1 LKILAAMMSLIWERY
16 SMSPKTFVFFFDVVV
31 PPPDV
36 QDKTADAD
44 RLKKE
49 LEKRGLHNA
58 YIPLNILRRLPEELR
73 ENLFSLRLVVS
84 CHENGFRILD
94 MGKGKKIYGLAL
106 DIGSTN
112 IECSLLDLGTEGKID
127 VMSRDNPQMRFG
139 SDVLSRVQHVIA
151 DNAGDL
157 TYELLQGVNTLISA
171 ICAKNEVSPDHIY
184 AVIVAGN
191 TIMTHFFL
199 GLDVRNIPVSPY
211 IPAVN
216 SGVFLDAR
224 ETGLQINQN
233 AVLYVLPNSGSYV
246 GGDIISGIIY
256 SEIYK
261 EEAPVLF
268 IDVGTNVEVTL
279 GCRDW
284 IMVGAGAAGPALEE
298 GIAGIGAKAKP
309 GTICGVKID
318 RRDKT
323 PRLDVLP
330 GEEPSGIC
338 GSGMI
343 ELISEL
349 YLSDIIDRAGKFG
362 ENADGVV
369 ERNGEKAYLLF
380 QSGRKELLLTEHEI
394 QNFLLSKAAMFS
406 FLYVFVKSLGLVFKD
421 IDKVYIAGALGC
433 GINLENA
440 ITIGLLPD
448 MPRDKFVPL
457 GNSSLGGAEM
467 ILLDRGLIDRIE
479 GLLPMI
485 TYSEMNENQDLM
497 NVLQGALFIPHT
509 EPDLLKG

>member
-1 LKILAAMMSLIWERY
+1 MSLIWARY
-16 SMSPKTFVFFFDVVV
+16 SMSRKPFVFVSDVHLTL
-31 PPPDV
+31 PEV

-44 RLKKE
+44 RLKEE
-49 LEKRGLHNA
+49 LGKKGLHDLS
-58 YIPLNILRRLPEELR
+58 IPLNILRRLPAELR
-73 ENLFSLRLVVS
+73 KNRFSLRLVI
-84 CHENGFRILD
+84 GFYKNSFRLLD
-94 MGKGKKIYGLAL
+94 MGKEKIYGLAL

-112 IECSLLDLGTEGKID
+112 IECALFDLETEEKID
-127 VMSRDNPQMRFG
+127 VITGENPQMKFG
-139 SDVLSRVQHVIA
+139 SDVLSRVLHVMA
-151 DNAGDL
+151 GNSGDL
-157 TYELLQGVNTLISA
+157 TDELLRGINFLIRTICVKNTIS
-171 ICAKNEVSPDHIY
+171 PGDIY
-184 AVIVAGN
+184 AVTVAGN
-191 TIMTHFFL
+191 TIMAHFFL

-216 SGVFLDAR
+216 SGVFLSAG
-224 ETGLQINQN
+224 EAGLQVSQN
-233 AVLYVLPNSGSYV
+233 AVIYVLPNSGSYV

-256 SEIYK
+256 AGIDK

-268 IDVGTNVEVTL
+268 VDVGTNVEITI

-298 GIAGIGAKAKP
+298 GIASIGAKAKP
-309 GTICGVKID
+309 GTICGVKIN
-318 RRDKT
+318 
-323 PRLDVLP
+323 RLDKKLHIDAIP

-338 GSGMI
+338 GSGLI

-349 YLSDIIDRAGKFG
+349 YLSNIIDQSGKFIETG
-362 ENADGVV
+362 SGVI
-369 ERNGEKAYLLF
+369 ERNGEKGYVLYR
-380 QSGRKELLLTEHEI
+380 SEYKELFITEHEI

-406 FLYVFVKSLGLVFKD
+406 FLYVFVQSLGLTFRD
-421 IDKVYIAGALGC
+421 IKKVYIAGALGC
-433 GINLENA
+433 GINIENA

-448 MPRDKFVPL
+448 MPRDKFMPI

-467 ILLDRGLIDRIE
+467 ILLDRGLIGRIE

-485 TYSEMNENQDLM
+485 TYREMNENQDLM

>member
-1 LKILAAMMSLIWERY
+1 MISLIWEKY
-16 SMSPKTFVFFFDVVV
+16 SMSRKPFVFFYEIDLT
-31 PPPDV
+31 PPSV

-44 RLKKE
+44 RLKNE
-49 LEKRGLHNA
+49 LKQDGLDNVT
-58 YIPLNILRRLPEELR
+58 IPLNILRRLPEEIR
-73 ENLFSLRLVVS
+73 VNHFRLRLVIGFY
-84 CHENGFRILD
+84 EDGFRLLD
-94 MGKGKKIYGLAL
+94 IGKDKIYGLAV

-112 IECSLLDLGTEGKID
+112 MECSLLDLDTEEKID
-127 VMSRDNPQMRFG
+127 VMAAENPQMKFG
-139 SDVLSRVQHVIA
+139 SDVLSRVQHLITGSPG
-151 DNAGDL
+151 NL
-157 TYELLQGVNTLISA
+157 TDELLEGINLLISA
-171 ICAKNEVSPDHIY
+171 ICEKNGVSPENIY
-184 AVIVAGN
+184 AVTVAGN

-216 SGVFLDAR
+216 RGVFLDAS
-224 ETGLQINQN
+224 EAGLQINQN
-233 AVLYVLPNSGSYV
+233 AVIYVLPNSGSYV

-256 SEIYK
+256 SGIYK
-261 EEAPVLF
+261 EKDPVLF

-279 GCRDW
+279 GCSDW

-298 GIAGIGAKAKP
+298 GIASIGAKAKP

-318 RRDKT
+318 RSDKK
-323 PRLDVLP
+323 LHIDAIA

-338 GSGMI
+338 GSALI

-349 YLSDIIDRAGKFG
+349 YLSNIIDQSGKFIET
-362 ENADGVV
+362 ENGVI
-369 ERNGEKAYLLF
+369 ERNGEKGYLLF
-380 QSGRKELLLTEHEI
+380 SSDHRDLFLTEHEI

-406 FLYVFVKSLGLVFKD
+406 FLYVFVRSLGLTFRD
-421 IDKVYIAGALGC
+421 ISKVYIAGALGC
-433 GINLENA
+433 GINIENA

-448 MPRDKFVPL
+448 MPRDKFIPL

-467 ILLDRGLIDRIE
+467 ILLDQGLVGQIE
-479 GLLPMI
+479 DLLPMI

-497 NVLQGALFIPHT
+497 NVLQGAMFIPHT

>member
-1 LKILAAMMSLIWERY
+1 MSHN
-16 SMSPKTFVFFFDVVV
+16 PFVFLYDVDLT
-31 PPPDV
+31 PPAV

-44 RLKKE
+44 RLKKV
-49 LEKRGLHNA
+49 LGEKGLHEVI
-58 YIPLNILRRLPEELR
+58 IPLHILRRLPEELR
-73 ENLFSLRLVVS
+73 RNQFSLRLVIGF
-84 CHENGFRILD
+84 HGNGFRLLD
-94 MGKGKKIYGLAL
+94 MGKEKIYGLAL

-112 IECSLLDLGTEGKID
+112 MECSLLDLGSEEKID
-127 VMSRDNPQMRFG
+127 SISRENPQMKFG
-139 SDVLSRVQHVIA
+139 SDVLTRVQRVM
-151 DNAGDL
+151 AGKSGNL
-157 TYELLQGVNTLISA
+157 TDELLQGVNMLIET
-171 ICAKNEVSPDHIY
+171 ICAKNSIAPEDIY
-184 AVIVAGN
+184 AVIVTGN

-216 SGVFLDAR
+216 SGIFLDAG
-224 ETGLQINQN
+224 ETGLQVNQY
-233 AVLYVLPNSGSYV
+233 AVIYVLPNSGSYV
-246 GGDIISGIIY
+246 GGDIISGIIFSGVY
-256 SEIYK
+256 
-261 EEAPVLF
+261 EEKAPVLF

-298 GIAGIGAKAKP
+298 GIATIGAKAKP

-318 RRDKT
+318 RLDKT
-323 PRLDVLP
+323 VQIDIIP
-330 GEEPSGIC
+330 GEEPLGIC

-349 YLSDIIDRAGKFG
+349 YLSNIIDQSGKFI
-362 ENADGVV
+362 EKAVGVV
-369 ERNGEKAYLLF
+369 ERSGEKSYRLF
-380 QSGRKELLLTEHEI
+380 LSGTKELLLSEHEI

-406 FLYVFVKSLGLVFKD
+406 FLYVFVKSLGLTFRD
-421 IDKVYIAGALGC
+421 IEKVYIAGALGC

-448 MPRDKFVPL
+448 MPRDKFILL

-467 ILLDRGLIDRIE
+467 LLLDRGLIAQIE
-479 GLLPMI
+479 NILPMI
-485 TYSEMNENQDLM
+485 TYREMNENQDLM
-497 NVLQGALFIPHT
+497 NVLQGAFFIPHT

>member
-1 LKILAAMMSLIWERY
+1 MSHK
-16 SMSPKTFVFFFDVVV
+16 PFAFFCDVDLV
-31 PPPDV
+31 PPDI

-49 LEKRGLHNA
+49 LGEKGFHNV
-58 YIPLNILRRLPEELR
+58 IVPLNVLRRLPEELR
-73 ENLFSLRLVVS
+73 RNFFSLRLVIGF
-84 CHENGFRILD
+84 HEHGFRVLD
-94 MGKGKKIYGLAL
+94 MGKEKIYGLAL

-112 IECSLLDLGTEGKID
+112 IECSLLDLVTEEKID
-127 VMSRDNPQMRFG
+127 TASRDNPQMKYG
-139 SDVLSRVQHVIA
+139 SDVLSRVQHVMSG
-151 DNAGDL
+151 GDGNL
-157 TYELLQGVNTLISA
+157 TYELLQGINTLISM
-171 ICAKNEVSPDHIY
+171 ICAKNSVRRDDIY

-216 SGVFLDAR
+216 SGVFPDAG

-233 AVLYVLPNSGSYV
+233 AVVYVLPNSGSYV
-246 GGDIISGIIY
+246 GGDIVGGIIF
-256 SEIYK
+256 SEIY
-261 EEAPVLF
+261 EEKDPVLF

-298 GIAGIGAKAKP
+298 GIASIGAKAKP

-318 RRDKT
+318 RLDKT
-323 PRLDVLP
+323 LRIDFIP

-349 YLSDIIDRAGKFG
+349 YLSNIIDQAGKFV
-362 ENADGVV
+362 EKAERVV
-369 ERNGEKAYLLF
+369 GRNGEKSYLLF
-380 QSGRKELLLTEHEI
+380 QAGGKELLLTEHEI

-406 FLYVFVKSLGLVFKD
+406 FLYVFVKSLGLTFKE
-421 IDKVYIAGALGC
+421 IAKVYIAGALGC

-448 MPRDKFVPL
+448 MPRDKFIPL

-467 ILLDRGLIDRIE
+467 ILLDRGLLDRIE

-485 TYSEMNENQDLM
+485 TYREMNENQDLM
-497 NVLQGALFIPHT
+497 NVLQGAMFIPHT

>member
-1 LKILAAMMSLIWERY
+1 
-16 SMSPKTFVFFFDVVV
+16 
-31 PPPDV
+31 
-36 QDKTADAD
+36 
-44 RLKKE
+44 
-49 LEKRGLHNA
+49 
-58 YIPLNILRRLPEELR
+58 
-73 ENLFSLRLVVS
+73 
-84 CHENGFRILD
+84 
-94 MGKGKKIYGLAL
+94 
-106 DIGSTN
+106 
-112 IECSLLDLGTEGKID
+112 
-127 VMSRDNPQMRFG
+127 
-139 SDVLSRVQHVIA
+139 
-151 DNAGDL
+151 
-157 TYELLQGVNTLISA
+157 
-171 ICAKNEVSPDHIY
+171 
-184 AVIVAGN
+184 
-191 TIMTHFFL
+191 
-199 GLDVRNIPVSPY
+199 
-211 IPAVN
+211 
-216 SGVFLDAR
+216 
-224 ETGLQINQN
+224 
-233 AVLYVLPNSGSYV
+233 
-246 GGDIISGIIY
+246 
-256 SEIYK
+256 
-261 EEAPVLF
+261 
-268 IDVGTNVEVTL
+268 
-279 GCRDW
+279 
-284 IMVGAGAAGPALEE
+284 MVGAGAAGPALEE

-318 RRDKT
+318 RLDKT
-323 PRLDVLP
+323 LRIDIIP

-349 YLSDIIDRAGKFG
+349 YLSNIIDQAGKFV
-362 ENADGVV
+362 EKAEGVV

-380 QSGRKELLLTEHEI
+380 QSGSKELLLTEHEI

-406 FLYVFVKSLGLVFKD
+406 FLYVFVKSLGLTFKD

-448 MPRDKFVPL
+448 MPRDKFIPL

>member
-1 LKILAAMMSLIWERY
+1 MSLIWARY
-16 SMSPKTFVFFFDVVV
+16 SMSHKPFVFLYDVDLT
-31 PPPDV
+31 PPGV
-36 QDKTADAD
+36 QEKTADAD

-49 LEKRGLHNA
+49 LEKKGIRNVNV
-58 YIPLNILRRLPEELR
+58 PLNILRRLPEELR
-73 ENLFSLRLVVS
+73 RNLFSLRLVIGF
-84 CHENGFRILD
+84 HENGFRILD
-94 MGKGKKIYGLAL
+94 MGKEKIYGLAL

-112 IECSLLDLGTEGKID
+112 IECSLLDLGTEKKID
-127 VMSRDNPQMRFG
+127 IISSDNPQMKFG
-139 SDVLSRVQHVIA
+139 SDVLSRVQHVM
-151 DNAGDL
+151 AGNTGNL
-157 TYELLQGVNTLISA
+157 TYELLQGINTLIST
-171 ICAKNEVSPDHIY
+171 ICAKNAVSPGDIY
-184 AVIVAGN
+184 AVVVAGN

-216 SGVFLDAR
+216 GGVFVEAR
-224 ETGLQINQN
+224 EAGLPVNQN
-233 AVLYVLPNSGSYV
+233 AVIYVLPNSGSYV
-246 GGDIISGIIY
+246 GGDIISGIIF
-256 SEIYK
+256 SGIYK
-261 EEAPVLF
+261 EKEPVLF
-268 IDVGTNVEVTL
+268 IDVGTNVEVSL

-284 IMVGAGAAGPALEE
+284 VMVGAGAAGPALEE

-318 RRDKT
+318 RLDKT
-323 PRLDVLP
+323 LRINIIP

-349 YLSDIIDRAGKFG
+349 YLSNIIDRAGKFV
-362 ENADGVV
+362 EKADGVV
-369 ERNGEKAYLLF
+369 KRNGEKSYLLF
-380 QSGRKELLLTEHEI
+380 QSGSKELLLTEHEI

-406 FLYVFVKSLGLVFKD
+406 FLYIFVKSLGLTFKD
-421 IDKVYIAGALGC
+421 INKVYIAGALGC

-448 MPRDKFVPL
+448 MPRDKFISL

-467 ILLDRGLIDRIE
+467 ILLDRGLIDSIE
-479 GLLPMI
+479 DLLPMI

>member
-1 LKILAAMMSLIWERY
+1 MIHKPFAFLCDVDLI
-16 SMSPKTFVFFFDVVV
+16 
-31 PPPDV
+31 PPDV
-36 QDKTADAD
+36 QEKTADAD

-49 LEKRGLHNA
+49 LVKKGLPDVA
-58 YIPLNILRRLPEELR
+58 VPLNILRRLPEELR
-73 ENLFSLRLVVS
+73 RNQFSLRLVIGFFE
-84 CHENGFRILD
+84 HGFRILD
-94 MGKGKKIYGLAL
+94 VGKEKIYGLAL

-112 IECSLLDLGTEGKID
+112 IECSLLDLETEEKID
-127 VMSRDNPQMRFG
+127 VMSRDNPQMKFG
-139 SDVLSRVQHVIA
+139 SDVLSRVQHVMA
-151 DNAGDL
+151 GSAGDL
-157 TYELLQGVNTLISA
+157 TYELMQGIDSLIRG
-171 ICAKNEVSPDHIY
+171 ICARNDVSPDDIY

-216 SGVFLDAR
+216 SGVFLDAG
-224 ETGLQINQN
+224 EAGLRVNHN
-233 AVLYVLPNSGSYV
+233 AVIYALPNSGSYV

-256 SEIYK
+256 SGIYK
-261 EEAPVLF
+261 EKDPVLF

-298 GIAGIGAKAKP
+298 GISSIGAKAKP

-318 RRDKT
+318 RFDKM
-323 PRLDVLP
+323 LQMDIIP

-349 YLSDIIDRAGKFG
+349 YLSNIIDQAGKFA

-369 ERNGEKAYLLF
+369 ERNKEKAYLLF
-380 QSGRKELLLTEHEI
+380 QSGSKELLLTEHEI

-406 FLYVFVKSLGLVFKD
+406 FLYVFVKSLGLTFKD
-421 IDKVYIAGALGC
+421 INKVYIAGALGC

-448 MPRDKFVPL
+448 MPRDKFIPL

-467 ILLDRGLIDRIE
+467 ILLDHGLIGRIE
-479 GLLPMI
+479 SLLPMI

>member
-1 LKILAAMMSLIWERY
+1 MSHK
-16 SMSPKTFVFFFDVVV
+16 PFVFLCDVDLN
-31 PPPDV
+31 PPGV
-36 QDKTADAD
+36 LEKTADAD

-49 LEKRGLHNA
+49 LEMKGIPNV
-58 YIPLNILRRLPEELR
+58 IVPLNILRRLPEELR
-73 ENLFSLRLVVS
+73 NNQFSLRLVIGF
-84 CHENGFRILD
+84 CENGFRILD
-94 MGKGKKIYGLAL
+94 MGKEKIYGLAL

-112 IECSLLDLGTEGKID
+112 IECSLLDLGTEKKID
-127 VMSRDNPQMRFG
+127 VISRDNPQMKFG
-139 SDVLSRVQHVIA
+139 SDVLSRVQHVMA
-151 DNAGDL
+151 GNAGNL
-157 TYELLQGVNTLISA
+157 TYELLQGINELIRSLCEKNT
-171 ICAKNEVSPDHIY
+171 VGPDDIY
-184 AVIVAGN
+184 AVIAAGN

-211 IPAVN
+211 VPAVN
-216 SGVFLDAR
+216 SGVFVSAGEACLK
-224 ETGLQINQN
+224 ISQN
-233 AVLYVLPNSGSYV
+233 ALVYVLPNSGSYV

-261 EEAPVLF
+261 EKDPVLF

-318 RRDKT
+318 RLDKKL
-323 PRLDVLP
+323 RIDIIP

-349 YLSDIIDRAGKFG
+349 YMSNIIDRAGKFV
-362 ENADGVV
+362 ENAVGVV
-369 ERNGEKAYLLF
+369 ERDGEKAYLLF
-380 QSGRKELLLTEHEI
+380 QSGRKELSLTEHEI

-406 FLYVFVKSLGLVFKD
+406 FLYVFVKSLGLTFKD
-421 IDKVYIAGALGC
+421 IGKVYIAGALGC
-433 GINLENA
+433 GIDIENA
-440 ITIGLLPD
+440 VTIGLLPD
-448 MPRDKFVPL
+448 MPREKFIPL

-467 ILLDRGLIDRIE
+467 ILLDYGLIDRIE

>member
-1 LKILAAMMSLIWERY
+1 MSHK
-16 SMSPKTFVFFFDVVV
+16 PFVFLYDVDL
-31 PPPDV
+31 PPSDV
-36 QDKTADAD
+36 QDKTADAE

-49 LEKRGLHNA
+49 LGKNGLHNVQ
-58 YIPLNILRRLPEELR
+58 IPLNILRRLPEELR
-73 ENLFSLRLVVS
+73 KNLFSLRLVIGS
-84 CHENGFRILD
+84 GDKGFIILD
-94 MGKGKKIYGLAL
+94 MGKEKIFGLAL

-112 IECSLLDLGTEGKID
+112 IECSLLDLGTEEKID
-127 VMSRDNPQMRFG
+127 VMSRDNPQVKFG

-151 DNAGDL
+151 GNTGDL
-157 TYELLQGVNTLISA
+157 TFELLQGVNSLISG
-171 ICAKNEVSPDHIY
+171 ICAKNDVSPDDIY
-184 AVIVAGN
+184 AIIVAGN

-216 SGVFLDAR
+216 SGVFPGAR
-224 ETGLQINQN
+224 EIGLQINQN
-233 AVLYVLPNSGSYV
+233 AVIYVLPNSGSYV

-256 SEIYK
+256 SGIYK
-261 EEAPVLF
+261 EKDPVLF

-298 GIAGIGAKAKP
+298 GIAGIGAKARP
-309 GTICGVKID
+309 GTICGVKIGLP
-318 RRDKT
+318 DKT
-323 PRLDVLP
+323 LRLDIIP

-349 YLSDIIDRAGKFG
+349 YLSNTIDQAGKFV
-362 ENADGVV
+362 ENAPGVV
-369 ERNGEKAYLLF
+369 ERDGEKSYLLF
-380 QSGRKELLLTEHEI
+380 QSGRKELLLSENEI

-406 FLYVFVKSLGLVFKD
+406 FLYVFVKSLGLTFKD
-421 IDKVYIAGALGC
+421 IGKVYIAGALGC

-448 MPRDKFVPL
+448 MPRGKFIPL

-467 ILLDRGLIDRIE
+467 LLLDHGLIGRIE
-479 GLLPMI
+479 DLLPMI